1 MSEQHARI
9 LLVDDYP
16 DALEMWGL
24 YLRLQG
30 YDVITATNGPDAL
43 TLARTAAPDLIV
55 IDLELPGLSGIDVA
69 RALHASPDT
78 AGLKLIAATGCADPS
93 QLEEAGGAGFEA
105 ILIKPCEPDVLIRAI
120 ELALGAAVSLKKS

>member
-16 DALEMWGL
+16 DGLEMWGL
-24 YLRLQG
+24 FLRLQG
-30 YDVITATNGPDAL
+30 FDVVTATNGPDAL
-43 TLARTAAPDLIV
+43 TLARTCAPDLIV

-69 RALHASPDT
+69 RTLHASPDT

-93 QLEEAGGAGFEA
+93 QLEAAGDAGFEA
-105 ILIKPCEPDVLIRAI
+105 ILIKPCEPDVLISAI
-120 ELALGAAVSLKKS
+120 ERALGTSVAVKKS